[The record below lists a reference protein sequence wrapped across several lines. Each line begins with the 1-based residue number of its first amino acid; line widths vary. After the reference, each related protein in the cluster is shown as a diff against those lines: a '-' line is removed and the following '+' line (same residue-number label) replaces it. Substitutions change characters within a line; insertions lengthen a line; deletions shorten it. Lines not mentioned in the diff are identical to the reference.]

1 MRRLWPWRTAGRIR
15 HFRCGLSRPGDRAN
29 APDMREILPG
39 VLTWPWFSERHG
51 YDFNGYLLRL
61 PGGNLCVDPVEMPG
75 EVLEEIVAAGVQRIV
90 LTNRNHFR
98 ASMKVKER
106 TGAPIAIHPAD
117 AAFARGKG
125 AAIDEDLRPGQ
136 RLGPLEVV
144 AAPGKSPGEVAL
156 YWPEQ
161 RTLLVG
167 DACVGKPPGSCALL
181 PDAVIDDKALLL
193 DSLRM
198 LAQLD
203 FDALLLGDGAPILSG
218 GRAALGRLLEGTPR

>member
-1 MRRLWPWRTAGRIR
+1 
-15 HFRCGLSRPGDRAN
+15 
-29 APDMREILPG
+29 MREILPG
-39 VLTWPWFSERHG
+39 VLTWPWFSERQG

-61 PGGNLCVDPVEMPG
+61 PGGNLCVDPVEMTG
-75 EVLEEIVAAGVQRIV
+75 EVLDEIAALGVQRIV

-117 AAFARGKG
+117 ATFARAKG
-125 AAIDEDLRPGQ
+125 TAVDEELAPGQ

-156 YWPEQ
+156 HWPEQ
-161 RTLLVG
+161 RALLVG

-181 PDAVIDDKALLL
+181 PDAVIDDKARLL
-193 DSLRM
+193 DSLRS

-203 FDALLLGDGAPILSG
+203 FDALLLADGVSILSG
-218 GRAALGRLLEGTPR
+218 GRAALLRLVDTGGHQSMVSPPRTAR

>member
-1 MRRLWPWRTAGRIR
+1 
-15 HFRCGLSRPGDRAN
+15 
-29 APDMREILPG
+29 MREILPG
-39 VLTWPWFSERHG
+39 VLTWPWFSERQG

-61 PGGNLCVDPVEMPG
+61 PGGNLCVDPVEMTG
-75 EVLEEIVAAGVQRIV
+75 EVLEEISAFGVQRIV

-117 AAFARGKG
+117 AAFTRAKG
-125 AAIDEDLRPGQ
+125 TAIDEELVPGQ

-156 YWPEQ
+156 HWAE
-161 RTLLVG
+161 RRALLVG

-181 PDAVIDDKALLL
+181 PDAVIDDKARLL
-193 DSLRM
+193 DSLRA
-198 LAQLD
+198 LEQLE
-203 FDALLLGDGAPILSG
+203 FDALLLADGVPIVSG
-218 GRAALGRLLEGTPR
+218 GRAALRRLLEGSAR